1 MWQYF
6 IIVGFLFLILYF
18 LMHLKVKLIKVLFK
32 FMVFIF
38 LIFLVLFA
46 FDYFNDNNSSSECF
60 LATGASVVDNI
71 RERFNKEEISELADE
86 LKTLK
91 KNK

>member
-1 MWQYF
+1 
-6 IIVGFLFLILYF
+6 
-18 LMHLKVKLIKVLFK
+18 MHLKVKLIKVLFK

-46 FDYFNDNNSSSECF
+46 FDYFNDNNSSSEGF